1 VAGSQWWRRLRQN
14 FGISA
19 PRMAVRPPLP
29 WWGRGAILLA
39 LAVIVT
45 GMWWWGFDFGQLFGG
60 FNRKEVEQKLA
71 LLEAEATRNRTE
83 ATELRTRSSQLET
96 ELAMTKGAQEALS
109 RQATELA
116 SENAQLKEELAFLQ
130 KLFADANRQVGVT
143 IPRLAVER
151 QADDV
156 WRYSL
161 LVARGGAQGDDDFK
175 GSIVLQ
181 ATVAPADSD
190 QSAVR
195 TITLPEDQPA
205 AAGALKLKFKYY
217 QRIEGTLRVPAGA
230 RVTGLTAR
238 VYEDGSTTPRATRT
252 LSNP

>member
-1 VAGSQWWRRLRQN
+1 MAGSHWWRRVRQN

-29 WWGRGAILLA
+29 WWGRWLILLA
-39 LAVIVT
+39 LAVIIA

-60 FNRKEVEQKLA
+60 FNRKEVEAKVA
-71 LLEAEATRNRTE
+71 TLEADVERYKGE
-83 ATELRTRSSQLET
+83 ATELRTRASRLES

-109 RQATELA
+109 RQTTDLA

-130 KLFADANRQVGVT
+130 KLFADANRPGTVT
-143 IPRLAVER
+143 IARLSADR
-151 QADDV
+151 QTDDV
-156 WRYSL
+156 WRYGL
-161 LVARGGAQGDDDFK
+161 LVVRGGAPGEDFK

-181 ATVAPADSD
+181 ATVAPADIN
-190 QSAVR
+190 QSAVK
-195 TITLPEDQPA
+195 TVTLPEDQPDTA
-205 AAGALKLKFKYY
+205 AALKLKFKYY

-230 RVTGLTAR
+230 RVTGVTAR

>member
-1 VAGSQWWRRLRQN
+1 MAGSHWWRRLRQN

-29 WWGRGAILLA
+29 WWGRSLIVLA
-39 LAVIVT
+39 LAIIVA

-60 FNRKEVEQKLA
+60 FNRKEIEAKVA
-71 LLEAEATRNRTE
+71 TLEADVARYRAE
-83 ATELRTRSSQLET
+83 ATELRTRSSQLES
-96 ELAMTKGAQEALS
+96 ELAMTKGAQEGLS

-116 SENAQLKEELAFLQ
+116 SENAQLKEELTFLQ
-130 KLFADANRQVGVT
+130 KLFADANRPGSVT
-143 IPRLAVER
+143 ITRLSAER
-151 QADDV
+151 QADDL

-161 LVARGGAQGDDDFK
+161 LIVRGGPQGPDFQ
-175 GSIVLQ
+175 GNVVLQ
-181 ATVAPADSD
+181 ATIAPADTE

-195 TITLPEDQPA
+195 TVTLPEDQPD
-205 AAGALKLKFKYY
+205 AAGTLKLKFKYY

>member
-1 VAGSQWWRRLRQN
+1 MAGSHWWRRLRQN

-29 WWGRGAILLA
+29 WWGRWLILIA
-39 LAVIVT
+39 LAVIVA

-60 FNRKEVEQKLA
+60 FDRKEIEA
-71 LLEAEATRNRTE
+71 RNAALEAEATRYKAE
-83 ATELRTRSSQLET
+83 ATELRTRSSRLES
-96 ELAMTKGAQEALS
+96 ELTMTKGAQEALS
-109 RQATELA
+109 RQATDLA

-130 KLFADANRQVGVT
+130 RLFADSNRPGTVT
-143 IPRLAVER
+143 IPRLSAER
-151 QADDV
+151 QGDEL
-156 WRYSL
+156 WRYGL
-161 LVARGGAQGDDDFK
+161 LVVRGGAPGEDFK
-175 GSIVLQ
+175 GSVVLQ
-181 ATVAPADSD
+181 ATVAPADTD
-190 QSAVR
+190 ISAVK
-195 TITLPEDQPA
+195 TVTLPEDQPDTA
-205 AAGALKLKFKYY
+205 PALMLKFKYY

>member
-1 VAGSQWWRRLRQN
+1 MAGSHWWRRLRQN

-29 WWGRGAILLA
+29 WWGRSLIVLA
-39 LAVIVT
+39 LAVIVA

-60 FNRKEVEQKLA
+60 FNRKEIEAKVA
-71 LLEAEATRNRTE
+71 TLEADVARYRAE
-83 ATELRTRSSQLET
+83 ATELRTRSSQLES
-96 ELAMTKGAQEALS
+96 ELAMTKGAQEGLS

-116 SENAQLKEELAFLQ
+116 SENAQLKEELTFLS
-130 KLFADANRQVGVT
+130 A
-143 IPRLAVER
+143 ER
-151 QADDV
+151 QADDL

-161 LVARGGAQGDDDFK
+161 LIVRGGAQGPDFQ
-175 GSIVLQ
+175 GTVVLQ
-181 ATVAPADSD
+181 ATVAPADID

-195 TITLPEDQPA
+195 TVTLPEDQPDT
-205 AAGALKLKFKYY
+205 AGTLKLKFKYY